1 MILNLCIFDLHQI
14 RFKEYLLCVMV
25 EIYFI
30 CKGMAKCTQVAPLVH
45 NTSLFILVF
54 NQFLLYSF
62 LWMQSERLAQERKVL
77 NWEKLFSKMMVS
89 TFTITN
95 QSRF

>member
-1 MILNLCIFDLHQI
+1 
-14 RFKEYLLCVMV
+14 
-25 EIYFI
+25 
-30 CKGMAKCTQVAPLVH
+30 
-45 NTSLFILVF
+45 
-54 NQFLLYSF
+54 
-62 LWMQSERLAQERKVL
+62 MQSERLAQERKVL

>member
-1 MILNLCIFDLHQI
+1 MILNFSIFDLHQI

-25 EIYFI
+25 QIYFI
-30 CKGMAKCTQVAPLVH
+30 CKGIAKRTQVAPLVH
-45 NTSLFILVF
+45 RLFILVF
-54 NQFLLYSF
+54 NQFLLNSF

-77 NWEKLFSKMMVS
+77 NWEKLFSKMMVG